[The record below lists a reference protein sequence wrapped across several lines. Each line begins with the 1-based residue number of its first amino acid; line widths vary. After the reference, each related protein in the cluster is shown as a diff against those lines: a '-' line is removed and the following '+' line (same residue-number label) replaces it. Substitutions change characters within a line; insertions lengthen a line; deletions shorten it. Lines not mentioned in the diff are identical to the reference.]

1 LEPVFKGTEVFKK
14 IIISIF
20 MVGSL
25 AFAPA
30 AFAEPV
36 ILVFDV
42 DRAIA
47 MSKAGKSMAKQLEEQ
62 VSKVR
67 ADEGEVF
74 KGLQGEAEKLREQ
87 QKLLAPEALQK
98 KLEELRLKEVERR
111 RVLSEKSQS
120 IQAGGQR
127 AAAEIVKVAEEELS
141 KISKERKAD
150 IVMRRE
156 AVFFASPAI
165 DVTADLVSRLDKR
178 LNKVK
183 VTPVAL
189 KKSGQ

>member
-1 LEPVFKGTEVFKK
+1 MFKK
-14 IIISIF
+14 IILSVFIA
-20 MVGSL
+20 GSL

-42 DRAIA
+42 DRAIGL
-47 MSKAGKSMAKQLEEQ
+47 SKAGRSMASQLEEQ

-67 ADEGEVF
+67 ADEGEAL
-74 KGLQGEAEKLREQ
+74 KGLQSEAEKLKEQ

-98 KLEELRLKEVERR
+98 KVEELQLKEVERR
-111 RVLSEKSQS
+111 RSLSEKSQS

-127 AAAEIVKVAEEELS
+127 AASEIVKIAEEELS
-141 KISKERKAD
+141 AIAKERKAD
-150 IVMRRE
+150 IVMRRD

-165 DVTADLVSRLDKR
+165 DVTTELVSRLDKR
-178 LNKVK
+178 LSKVK

-189 KKSGQ
+189 KKTGQ